1 MGKNETKTLLS
12 ITLRSIAD
20 SDDRRQETVN
30 ISKHIEDEHQ
40 QIMVTKALMSLMLRD
55 KRMCY
60 ACLDAVMDA
69 LAQMKKE
76 TGDEF
81 DLDEV
86 FDDMKSGVCRR
97 IVMGDGVR
105 VEDEPEKEKDN
116 NAGGKPV
123 VS

>member
-1 MGKNETKTLLS
+1 MEDRGNENAAA
-12 ITLRSIAD
+12 ID
-20 SDDRRQETVN
+20 
-30 ISKHIEDEHQ
+30 ISKHVADDHEQ
-40 QIMVTKALMSLMLRD
+40 MMVTKALMSLMLRD

-76 TGDEF
+76 TGDKF
-81 DLDEV
+81 DLEEV
-86 FDDMKSGVCRR
+86 FDDMKSEVCRR

-105 VEDEPEKEKDN
+105 VVMGDGVRVEDGPEKDD

>member
-12 ITLRSIAD
+12 ITLRSIKD
-20 SDDRRQETVN
+20 SDDRRQATVDLTEHVSDDYEQMMV
-30 ISKHIEDEHQ
+30 SKSL
-40 QIMVTKALMSLMLRD
+40 TSLMLRD

-69 LAQMKKE
+69 IAQMKKE
-76 TGDEF
+76 AGDKF
-81 DLDEV
+81 DLDNM
-86 FDDMKSGVCRR
+86 FDDMKSKVCRR
-97 IVMGDGVR
+97 IVIGDGVL
-105 VEDEPEKEKDN
+105 VLDEPEKDD

>member
-12 ITLRSIAD
+12 ITLRGIVD
-20 SDDRRQETVN
+20 SDDRSTATVD
-30 ISKHIEDEHQ
+30 ISKHVSDDHEQ
-40 QIMVTKALMSLMLRD
+40 MMVTKALMSLMLRD
-55 KRMCY
+55 KRMCC
-60 ACLDAVMDA
+60 ACIDAVMDV

-81 DLDEV
+81 DLDDV
-86 FDDMKSGVCRR
+86 FDSMKSGVCRR

-105 VEDEPEKEKDN
+105 VEDGPEKDD

>member
-12 ITLRSIAD
+12 ITLRSVE
-20 SDDRRQETVN
+20 DRGNEN
-30 ISKHIEDEHQ
+30 AAAIDISKHVADDHEQ
-40 QIMVTKALMSLMLRD
+40 MMVTKALMSLMLRD

-76 TGDEF
+76 TGDKF
-81 DLDEV
+81 DLEEV
-86 FDDMKSGVCRR
+86 FDDMKSGVCKR

-105 VEDEPEKEKDN
+105 VEDGPEKDD

>member
-12 ITLRSIAD
+12 ITLRSVED
-20 SDDRRQETVN
+20 SDDRRQATVD
-30 ISKHIEDEHQ
+30 ISKHVSDDHEQ
-40 QIMVTKALMSLMLRD
+40 MMVTKALALLMLRD

-60 ACLDAVMDA
+60 ACLDAVIDA
-69 LAQMKKE
+69 MAQMKKE
-76 TGDEF
+76 TGEEF
-81 DLDEV
+81 DLDDV
-86 FDDMKSGVCRR
+86 FDDMKSQVCRR

-105 VEDEPEKEKDN
+105 VEDEKDD